1 MQSWKNNK
9 ALAGFI
15 LCMGVIGG
23 VIVIL
28 LTVLACMAIWK
39 LTTGG

>member
-1 MQSWKNNK
+1 LTGTAQW
-9 ALAGFI
+9 
-15 LCMGVIGG
+15 GVRIGG
-23 VIVIL
+23 LIIIL